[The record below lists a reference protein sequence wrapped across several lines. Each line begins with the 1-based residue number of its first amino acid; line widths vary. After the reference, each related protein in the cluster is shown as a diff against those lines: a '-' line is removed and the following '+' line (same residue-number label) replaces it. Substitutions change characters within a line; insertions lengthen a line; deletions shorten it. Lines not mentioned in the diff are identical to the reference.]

1 MSVTQQIAA
10 NYIPFFRYKTVS
22 TGAFG
27 AGANSVTVA
36 DPSVAANSVISFHA
50 TASTGAFG
58 SGSNSAVVADPSVA
72 SNSIV
77 IVTATAQPSGLWFV
91 TQTAGTGFTV
101 TSSDPESSTSFNYIV
116 L

>member
-1 MSVTQQIAA
+1 MAVTQQIAA

-27 AGANSVTVA
+27 SSSNTATV
-36 DPSVAANSVISFHA
+36 V
-50 TASTGAFG
+50 
-58 SGSNSAVVADPSVA
+58 DPSVA
-72 SNSIV
+72 SNSI
-77 IVTATAQPSGLWFV
+77 ILVTATAAPAGLWYV
-91 TQTAGTGFTV
+91 TATAGTGFTV

>member
-10 NYIPFFRYKTVS
+10 NFIPFFRYKTV
-22 TGAFG
+22 
-27 AGANSVTVA
+27 
-36 DPSVAANSVISFHA
+36 
-50 TASTGAFG
+50 STGAFG

-77 IVTATAQPSGLWFV
+77 IVTATAQPSGLWYV